1 MRWAIGIT
9 LVSVIALPSCITGTR
24 HLDSRTLETSEIRR
38 LDLNTRPS
46 TYAAPDC
53 VVLLHGLTRSPTSMR
68 RMEKHLSNE
77 GYSVINQGYDSR
89 AADIQTLATPTIDEA
104 LSQCAPLGG
113 KVHFVTHSLGGILL
127 RQYLSERP
135 IDRLGRVVMLG
146 PPNKGSEVTDAL
158 SEMPGYD
165 LLNGPAG
172 QQLGT
177 GENSVP
183 LSLGPADFDVG
194 IIAGNRSINLILS
207 QLIPEED
214 DGKVAIE
221 NTKLDGM
228 NDHITLPVSHPFL
241 MRDKGVLAQVSYYLA
256 QGRFARA

>member
-1 MRWAIGIT
+1 MRRAIVYT
-9 LVSVIALPSCITGTR
+9 LMGVLVLPGCITGSR
-24 HLDSRTLETSEIRR
+24 HLDSRALETSEIRR

-46 TYAAPDC
+46 LQSAPDC

-89 AADIQTLATPTIDEA
+89 AANIQTLAAPTIDEA
-104 LSQCAPLGG
+104 LSKCQIQSGR
-113 KVHFVTHSLGGILL
+113 VHFVTHSLGGILL

-158 SEMPGYD
+158 SDVPGYD

-177 GENSVP
+177 GENSLP
-183 LSLGPADFDVG
+183 LALGPADFDVG

-207 QLIPEED
+207 QLIPDED

-221 NTKLDGM
+221 NTKLEGM
-228 NDHITLPVSHPFL
+228 NDHITMPVSHPFL
-241 MRDKGVLAQVSYYLA
+241 MRDKDVLSQVSHYLT